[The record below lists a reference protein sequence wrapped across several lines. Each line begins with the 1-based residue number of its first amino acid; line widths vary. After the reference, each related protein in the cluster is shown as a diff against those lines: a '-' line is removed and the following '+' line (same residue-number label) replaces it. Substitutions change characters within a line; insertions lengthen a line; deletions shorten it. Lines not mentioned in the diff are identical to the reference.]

1 MGRGI
6 MKSVLQTEKECY
18 LCHTTQNLESHHIFF
33 GTSNRRIS
41 EFHGFKVWLCNR
53 HHTGGPDAVHRNRE
67 VDLCLKEMAQFYYEE
82 NVGSRES
89 FITEF
94 GKSYL

>member
-1 MGRGI
+1 MN
-6 MKSVLQTEKECY
+6 SVLQAGKECY
-18 LCHTTQNLESHHIFF
+18 FCHTTQNLECHHIFF
-33 GTSNRRIS
+33 GTANRRIS
-41 EFHGFKVWLCNR
+41 EFRGFKVWLCNR

-67 VDLCLKEMAQFYYEE
+67 SDLCLKEMAQFYYEE

-89 FITEF
+89 FIAEF

>member
-1 MGRGI
+1 

-18 LCHTTQNLESHHIFF
+18 
-33 GTSNRRIS
+33 
-41 EFHGFKVWLCNR
+41 
-53 HHTGGPDAVHRNRE
+53 
-67 VDLCLKEMAQFYYEE
+67 LCLKEMAQFYYEE